1 DSHATVQADPPPPSA
16 VVDSILIKELS
27 RILLPK
33 SPIHFP
39 YLSSH
44 PEKKALAP
52 LIGLETGS
60 VKMAKKVMASKGVP
74 FSIDQWPSV
83 VLEGL
88 RVLNE
93 NNWFP

>member
-1 DSHATVQADPPPPSA
+1 
-16 VVDSILIKELS
+16 
-27 RILLPK
+27 

-60 VKMAKKVMASKGVP
+60 VRMAKKIMPGKAVP
-74 FSIDQWPSV
+74 FSIDHWPSV

-93 NNWFP
+93 NNWFPAMTLIVGNPDETDEDIMETLDLVYEME